1 MTEQTLSEFVLAR
14 IAEDEEAEWA
24 RIEAEVQRLRRDG
37 LPTTRRDLLT
47 MESDQWRRPLT
58 EIEAKRRIVD
68 LHPARWI
75 YVEANRKMGEES
87 PQVECVGGPVYDD
100 EVRILGEVYAAHE
113 DYRKEWRMQDTPNPF
128 SIRP

>member
-1 MTEQTLSEFVLAR
+1 MTTEQTLNEFLLAR
-14 IAEDEEAEWA
+14 IAEDEEAA
-24 RIEAEVQRLRRDG
+24 RKALAVHPGWLAALVLAG
-37 LPTTRRDLLT
+37 CAATRKI
-47 MESDQWRRPLT
+47 ME
-58 EIEAKRRIVD
+58 

-113 DYRKEWRMQDTPNPF
+113 DYRVEWRQADAPF
-128 SIRP
+128 DHLTLKP